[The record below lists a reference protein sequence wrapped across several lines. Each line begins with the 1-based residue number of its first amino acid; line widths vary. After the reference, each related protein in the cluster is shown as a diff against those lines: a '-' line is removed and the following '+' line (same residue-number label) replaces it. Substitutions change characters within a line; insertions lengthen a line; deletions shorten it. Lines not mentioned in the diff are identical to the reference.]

1 MSTIAAAGRERLA
14 DPGWRAT
21 AVIGAVLLGALAV
34 ALGAGSAG
42 PRVTALAL
50 AAGVLP
56 ALALLLGPGAVRA
69 LRGVEAHCALK
80 ALPLFVAPLL
90 LVTFRLGGGEGGTLP
105 ALALLSALGGM
116 VLIGHDLHQRTRHS
130 GVRAQ
135 RSPWQHMTRTALVR
149 ALPWRMAV
157 GALLVGWSALLALV
171 VLGPYLDGAGVLWAA
186 LILVAIVGALV
197 VVGLPV
203 LVGVVAKGDRQN
215 LAQAREDERQRVA
228 AHLHDSVL
236 QTLSLVQRQAR
247 DPVAVAR
254 LARQQE
260 RALRAWMAGQPEA
273 RPDTIAGALHTM
285 VEEVEDE
292 ESADI
297 EITVLGDRPLDVEG
311 GSLVAAAR
319 EALRNAARHAS
330 RSTIVVF
337 AEVGATVAEVYVRDE
352 GSGFEVA
359 QVPPERRG
367 VRDAIIG
374 RMAGIGGEAR
384 IDSVRGEGTEV
395 ALRLPKGATDLAGG
409 SG

>member
-1 MSTIAAAGRERLA
+1 MSTIAAAGRARLA

-21 AVIGAVLLGALAV
+21 AVIGGVLLGALAI
-34 ALGAGSAG
+34 ALAARTGGA
-42 PRVTALAL
+42 RVTALAL
-50 AAGVLP
+50 AAGVVP
-56 ALALLLGPGAVRA
+56 ALASLLGPGAVRA
-69 LRGVEAHCALK
+69 LRGADGHCALK
-80 ALPLFVAPLL
+80 ALPLFVTPLL
-90 LVTFRLGGGEGGTLP
+90 LVTFLRLGGGEGATLP
-105 ALALLSALGGM
+105 ALALLSAFGGM
-116 VLIGHDLHQRTRHS
+116 VLVGHELHQRARHA
-130 GVRAQ
+130 GDRAQ
-135 RSPWQHMTRTALVR
+135 CSPWQQMTRTGMVR

-157 GALLVGWSALLALV
+157 GAMLVGWSALLALV
-171 VLGPYLDGAGVLWAA
+171 VLGPYLDAAGVLWAA
-186 LILVAIVGALV
+186 LVLAIVGALA

-254 LARQQE
+254 LARRQE

-273 RPDTIAGALHTM
+273 RPDTLAGALHTM

-292 ESADI
+292 ESAEI
-297 EITVLGDRPLDVEG
+297 EVTVLGDRPLDVESG
-311 GSLVAAAR
+311 ALVAAAR
-319 EALRNAARHAS
+319 ESLRNAARHAS
-330 RSTIVVF
+330 RSAIVVF
-337 AEVGATVAEVYVRDE
+337 AEVGATVAEIYVRDE
-352 GSGFEVA
+352 GPGFEVA

-384 IDSVRGEGTEV
+384 IDSVPGEGTEV
-395 ALRLPKGATDLAGG
+395 ALRLPRGATNLNGD